1 MCGIAGLIGT
11 MSAEQVEAAVRAMI
25 AVQAHRGPDDEGVAV
40 LHTGGSTVG
49 LGNRRLAI
57 QDLSPL
63 GHQPMYNPDTR
74 DLLVYN
80 GEIYNAPELRH
91 QLQREGIRFRGHSD
105 TEVLLRAYEVW
116 GTGCLDRLRGMFAFG
131 LWDERRARLLIAR
144 DHVGMKPLYYAVRE
158 GEWLVFA
165 SEVQALMASGMMPAN
180 IDRRALAGYLAYGA
194 VQEPLTI
201 YEGVFTLP
209 HGCWREFDAHG
220 RITREDRFWKIPP
233 VAVRS
238 ATLAS
243 QVEEGRSLLEGAVQ
257 RHLLSDVRVGIF
269 LSSGLDSTAIL
280 GNAQT
285 AGAENLNAFTVS
297 FPDDPRYDEAA
308 TARKTAARLGVL
320 YHEYPVEDNIA
331 LAWIREGL
339 DRMDQP
345 CMDGFNTHIVA
356 RAVREQGIAV
366 ALSGLGGD
374 EIFGGYPAFRRV
386 PFLYRWLSWLK
397 FVPPPWRVI
406 AARILSVR
414 ASEIVREKSIAIA
427 RLGPQV
433 AGLYFQ
439 SRRLIS
445 DEALR
450 TLGFDRRSL
459 GLQEGWQLPATDF
472 SECLVKDDP
481 VASVSRLE
489 TIFYLGNMLLRDT
502 DVFGMANSLE
512 IRVPFMDR
520 DLLEWVFGLA
530 GNLVLPP
537 GAPPKYMLREMSAH
551 LFSES
556 QFSQPKRG
564 FALPFATWLMGPLRE
579 LMETSLRILK
589 NSGLVEPEGVDRVA
603 TTFLCQP
610 HSPAWSRVWALVTLG
625 HWLLAHRQ
633 RAQMFAAATA
643 PESSVA
649 ERPS

>member
-1 MCGIAGLIGT
+1 MGT
-11 MSAEQVEAAVRAMI
+11 MSAEQAEAAVCAMI
-25 AVQAHRGPDDEGVAV
+25 AAQAHRGPDDEGVAV
-40 LHTGGSTVG
+40 LHTAGSTVA

-63 GHQPMYNPDTR
+63 GHQPMCNPDTR

-80 GEIYNAPELRH
+80 GEIYNAPELRR
-91 QLQREGIRFRGHSD
+91 QLQQEGIRFRGHSD
-105 TEVLLRAYEVW
+105 TEVLLRAYELW
-116 GTGCLDRLRGMFAFG
+116 GVSCLERLRGMFAFA
-131 LWDERRARLLIAR
+131 LWDDRRARLLIAR

-158 GEWLVFA
+158 GDWFVCA
-165 SEVQALMASGMMPAN
+165 SEVQALMASGLVAAN
-180 IDRRALAGYLAYGA
+180 IDQCALAGYLAYGA

-201 YEGVFTLP
+201 YENVFALP

-238 ATLAS
+238 VMAS
-243 QVEEGRSLLEGAVQ
+243 QIEEGRSLLQRAVQ

-280 GNAQT
+280 GNART
-285 AGAENLNAFTVS
+285 VTSEHLHAFTVS
-297 FPDDPRYDEAA
+297 FPDDRGYDEAA
-308 TARKTAARLGVL
+308 TARETAARLGVQ
-320 YHEYPVEDNIA
+320 YHEYPVDNNTA
-331 LAWIREGL
+331 LGWIREGL

-366 ALSGLGGD
+366 ALSGMGGD

-386 PFLYRWLSWLK
+386 PFLYGWLSRLK
-397 FVPPPWRVI
+397 FAPPPWRVA
-406 AARILSVR
+406 AARIVSMM
-414 ASEIVREKSIAIA
+414 ASEIVRQKSIEIA
-427 RLGPQV
+427 RLGPQL

-450 TLGFDRRSL
+450 TLGLDWRSL
-459 GLQEGWQLPATDF
+459 GLQDGWQPPSVDF
-472 SECLVKDDP
+472 SECLVNDDP

-489 TIFYLGNMLLRDT
+489 TIFYLGNMLLRDS

-512 IRVPFMDR
+512 IRVPFLDR
-520 DLLEWVFGLA
+520 DLLDWAFGLA
-530 GNLVLPP
+530 GNLVLPH
-537 GAPPKYMLREMSAH
+537 GAPPKHLLREMYAH
-551 LFSES
+551 LFSGS
-556 QFSQPKRG
+556 QFTQPKRG
-564 FALPFATWLMGPLRE
+564 FTLPIATWLMGPLRD
-579 LMETSLRILK
+579 LMETSLRNLK
-589 NSGLVEPEGVDRVA
+589 NSGLLEPEGVDHVA
-603 TTFLCQP
+603 TTFLGQP

-625 HWLLAHRQ
+625 HWLLAHRE

-643 PESSVA
+643 PASSIA
-649 ERPS
+649 ERRS